1 MCTVTWLPRPDGYQL
16 LCNRDERDSRQPA
29 LGPRIHEQNGVKY
42 IAPVD
47 GDHGGSWIGTNEFGM
62 SLCLLNRYG
71 DVPSDE
77 NREYISRGLLLIDLL
92 DCSEVEQLRLRISD
106 VDLSRFRPFNL
117 LVLPR
122 SAKPGLLEWTGS
134 EFSIVSN
141 VDYLVPLTSTSL
153 TEPGI
158 AVERRRQFVA
168 IAASQGL
175 TEDSLDDY
183 HRSHLPTRGA
193 YSVCMHR
200 DGAAT
205 VSLSKVSV
213 TEGEILFA
221 YESGSPCESTSVT
234 TVRLISR
241 SHHE

>member
-1 MCTVTWLPRPDGYQL
+1 MCTVTWLPRPDGYHL

-71 DVPSDE
+71 DVQSDE

-92 DCSEVEQLRLRISD
+92 DCSEVEQVTLRISD

-122 SAKPGLLEWTGS
+122 SAESALLEWTGS
-134 EFSIVSN
+134 KFSIVSD
-141 VDYLVPLTSTSL
+141 VESFVPLTSTSL
-153 TEPGI
+153 TEPGV
-158 AVERRRQFVA
+158 AVERRLQFAA
-168 IAASQGL
+168 IATRQGL
-175 TEDSLDDY
+175 NEDSLDDY
-183 HRSHLPTRGA
+183 HRSHLPTRGS

-213 TEGEILFA
+213 TPVEIVFA

-234 TVRLISR
+234 TVRLVSR
-241 SHHE
+241 NQA

>member
-1 MCTVTWLPRPDGYQL
+1 MCTVTWLHRPDGYHL

-29 LGPRIHEQNGVKY
+29 LGPGIHEQNGVKY

-47 GDHGGSWIGTNEFGM
+47 GDHGGSWIGSNEFGL

-71 DVPSDE
+71 DVQSDE
-77 NREYISRGLLLIDLL
+77 NREFISRGLLLIDLL
-92 DCSEVEQLRLRISD
+92 DCSEVEQATLRISD
-106 VDLSRFRPFNL
+106 ADLSRFRPFNL

-122 SAKPGLLEWTGS
+122 SAKPALLEWTGS
-134 EFSIVSN
+134 KFSIVN
-141 VDYLVPLTSTSL
+141 DVDCLVPLTSTSL

-158 AVERRRQFVA
+158 AVERRRQFAA
-168 IAASQGL
+168 IAGL
-175 TEDSLDDY
+175 NEDSLDDY

-213 TEGEILFA
+213 TQDEILFA
-221 YESGSPCESTSVT
+221 YESGSPCQSTSAT
-234 TVRLISR
+234 TIRLVSR
-241 SHHE
+241 SQS